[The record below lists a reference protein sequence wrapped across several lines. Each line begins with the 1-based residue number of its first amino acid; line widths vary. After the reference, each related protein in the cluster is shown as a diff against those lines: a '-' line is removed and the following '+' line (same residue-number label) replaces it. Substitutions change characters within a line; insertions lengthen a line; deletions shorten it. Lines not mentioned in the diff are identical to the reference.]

1 MDSKPTVRFLD
12 RTTPPHILTLILV
25 SAMSALVTNM
35 FLPSLPA
42 MTIYF
47 ETEFSVIQLSVAL
60 FLTMNAV
67 LQLVVGPLSDR
78 YGRRPVLLGGFGLY
92 LVATLGCIYAPTI
105 EVFLLFRVAQASVV
119 VAMVL
124 TRTIVRDMVPQAQ
137 AASMIGYVTMGM
149 AIVPMVS
156 PAIGGLLDEAYGWHA
171 VFWFLF
177 GAGVLVIGLIWFD
190 LGETNAHKSTSFGR
204 QFKDYPELITSRRF
218 WGYCLASAFASGAFF
233 AYLGGAPFVGTDY
246 FELPPSTLGMFF
258 GTPAI
263 GYMAGNFVTGRFSVR
278 FGINKMILW
287 GSGLMCL
294 GLCAL
299 VVLFLIG
306 SGSVFSFFGFMIFM
320 GFGNGM
326 VLPNAASG
334 LLSVR
339 PHIAGTAS
347 GLGGAIAI
355 GGGAALSILAGATL
369 VPGSSP
375 IPLLLIMLASSIAAA
390 LAKKVVFMRI
400 SPCKVPVPRRL
411 KADPGLG

>member
-375 IPLLLIMLASSIAAA
+375 IPLLLIMLASSIAAVLSIIYVIRRENTVG
-390 LAKKVVFMRI
+390 LA
-400 SPCKVPVPRRL
+400 
-411 KADPGLG
+411 

>member
-1 MDSKPTVRFLD
+1 
-12 RTTPPHILTLILV
+12 
-25 SAMSALVTNM
+25 
-35 FLPSLPA
+35 
-42 MTIYF
+42 
-47 ETEFSVIQLSVAL
+47 
-60 FLTMNAV
+60 
-67 LQLVVGPLSDR
+67 
-78 YGRRPVLLGGFGLY
+78 
-92 LVATLGCIYAPTI
+92 
-105 EVFLLFRVAQASVV
+105 
-119 VAMVL
+119 
-124 TRTIVRDMVPQAQ
+124 
-137 AASMIGYVTMGM
+137 
-149 AIVPMVS
+149 MVS

-375 IPLLLIMLASSIAAA
+375 IPLLLIMLASSIAAVLSIIYVIRRENTVG
-390 LAKKVVFMRI
+390 LA
-400 SPCKVPVPRRL
+400 
-411 KADPGLG
+411 

>member
-1 MDSKPTVRFLD
+1 MHSEPTVRFLD

-42 MTIYF
+42 MTVYF
-47 ETEFSVIQLSVAL
+47 ETEFSIIQLSVAL

-67 LQLVVGPLSDR
+67 LQLIVGPLSDR
-78 YGRRPVLLGGFGLY
+78 YGRRPVLLGGFGVY
-92 LVATLGCIYAPTI
+92 LLATLGCIYAPSI
-105 EVFLLFRVAQASVV
+105 EIFLMFRVAQASVV

-149 AIVPMVS
+149 AVVPMIS
-156 PAIGGLLDEAYGWHA
+156 PAIGGWLDESYGWHS

-177 GAGVLVIGLIWFD
+177 AAGVLVIGLIWFD
-190 LGETNAHKSTSFGR
+190 LGETNTHKSTSFGR
-204 QFKDYPELITSRRF
+204 QFKDYPELLASRRF

-233 AYLGGAPFVGTDY
+233 AYLGGAPFIGTDY
-246 FELPPSTLGMFF
+246 FELPPSQLGMFF

-263 GYMAGNFVTGRFSVR
+263 GYMAGNFVTGRYSVR

-294 GLCAL
+294 GIFAQVILFAL
-299 VVLFLIG
+299 GV
-306 SGSVFSFFGFMIFM
+306 GSVFSFFGFMVFM

-375 IPLLLIMLASSIAAA
+375 IPLLLIMLTSGIAAVLSIIYVIRRENTVG
-390 LAKKVVFMRI
+390 LA
-400 SPCKVPVPRRL
+400 
-411 KADPGLG
+411 

>member
-42 MTIYF
+42 MTVYF

-67 LQLVVGPLSDR
+67 LQLIVGPLSDR

-375 IPLLLIMLASSIAAA
+375 IPLLLIMLASSIAAVLSIIYVIRRENTVG
-390 LAKKVVFMRI
+390 LA
-400 SPCKVPVPRRL
+400 
-411 KADPGLG
+411 